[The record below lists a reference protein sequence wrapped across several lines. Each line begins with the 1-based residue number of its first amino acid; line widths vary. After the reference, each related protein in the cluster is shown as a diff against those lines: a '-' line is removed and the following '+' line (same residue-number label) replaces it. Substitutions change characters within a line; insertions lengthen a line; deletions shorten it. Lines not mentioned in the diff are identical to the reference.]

1 MEWEG
6 VRIPRQ
12 YFLETIL
19 AEILHL
25 SGKKI
30 SHSGIIILLII
41 IEFTSLTGELVP
53 KSVVDVVTIVGDVV
67 DVKEVVSIV
76 VKEENVLI
84 RLLRL
89 LEKVILPSKNGKQSI
104 EISRKNSLIKILHA
118 LRGGKGGA
126 ETSSLLPMLE
136 TCIPES
142 LW

>member
-1 MEWEG
+1 M
-6 VRIPRQ
+6 
-12 YFLETIL
+12 
-19 AEILHL
+19 
-25 SGKKI
+25 
-30 SHSGIIILLII
+30 
-41 IEFTSLTGELVP
+41 
-53 KSVVDVVTIVGDVV
+53 VDVVTIVGDVV

-89 LEKVILPSKNGKQSI
+89 LEKVILPSKNGKI
-104 EISRKNSLIKILHA
+104 INERNLTEKRLTKILHA

>member
-25 SGKKI
+25 SGK
-30 SHSGIIILLII
+30 SHSKIIILLIV
-41 IEFTSLTGELVP
+41 IELSLLTGELVP

-89 LEKVILPSKNGKQSI
+89 LEKVILPSKNGK
-104 EISRKNSLIKILHA
+104 
-118 LRGGKGGA
+118 
-126 ETSSLLPMLE
+126 
-136 TCIPES
+136 
-142 LW
+142 

>member
-1 MEWEG
+1 MLIVIE
-6 VRIPRQ
+6 
-12 YFLETIL
+12 
-19 AEILHL
+19 L
-25 SGKKI
+25 S
-30 SHSGIIILLII
+30 L
-41 IEFTSLTGELVP
+41 LTGELVP

-89 LEKVILPSKNGKQSI
+89 LEKVILPSKK
-104 EISRKNSLIKILHA
+104 RKIINEKSLTEKRLTKILHA